1 MNGEYVIDHNT
12 FGGTIVFKS
21 LMSSSSLGIMRN
33 KDDNIRKS
41 SKDIKIDGQVQS

>member
-12 FGGTIVFKS
+12 FGTIVFKS

-41 SKDIKIDGQVQS
+41 SKDIKIDGQAQS